1 MTIQF
6 DLLETL
12 GLASLV
18 VGVGHGLRKIVPWL
32 EKMNFPAPVVG
43 GITTSVCMVLL
54 KHFDLLILKFDTTL
68 QLPLMMG
75 FFASIGFAASVRS
88 LKSGGKLVFLFFVLT
103 VISLFLQTGLGLAL
117 AHGLDLPLSLGL
129 LTGPVALT
137 GGPGTALAFA
147 QTFEQAGVQN
157 ASSVG
162 LAAAMGGILSG
173 AFLGT
178 PLSTWLIQKQQLG
191 SNLKPSEKSQDSFH
205 QIDHKIEYSGI
216 ALLESSLVLAFVIG
230 TGKMLSSVIQEY
242 GITLP
247 VYIGSM
253 IIAALVRNFDDHL
266 EKPRINH
273 NLIEDIGT
281 VCLYLFISMV
291 LMTLDLAPLFNV
303 AGSLIVILSV
313 HAALILLI
321 GVFVIHRW
329 MGQNY
334 DSAVMA
340 GGFVG
345 FMMGTTAN
353 SMANMTA
360 ITHRYGPSP
369 KSFLVIPLVGAC
381 FIDFVNAAVVTG
393 VLNLIR

>member
-1 MTIQF
+1 M
-6 DLLETL
+6 
-12 GLASLV
+12 
-18 VGVGHGLRKIVPWL
+18 
-32 EKMNFPAPVVG
+32 
-43 GITTSVCMVLL
+43 
-54 KHFDLLILKFDTTL
+54 
-68 QLPLMMG
+68 
-75 FFASIGFAASVRS
+75 
-88 LKSGGKLVFLFFVLT
+88 
-103 VISLFLQTGLGLAL
+103 ISLFLQTGLGLTL
-117 AHGLDLPLSLGL
+117 ASLLDLPLSLGL

-162 LAAAMGGILSG
+162 LAAAMGGILAG

-178 PLSTWLIQKQQLG
+178 PLSTWLIQKHKLG
-191 SNLKPSEKSQDSFH
+191 PAITTSEKEQDAFH

-216 ALLESSLVLAFVIG
+216 TLLESSIVLAFVIG
-230 TGKMLSSVIQEY
+230 TGKMLSSVIQGY

-253 IIAALVRNFDDHL
+253 IIAALVRNFDDLL
-266 EKPRINH
+266 EKPKINH

-303 AGSLIVILSV
+303 AGSLL
-313 HAALILLI
+313 LILITHAILI
-321 GVFVIHRW
+321 LFVGIFVIHRL
-329 MGQNY
+329 MGRNY

-369 KSFLVIPLVGAC
+369 RSFLIIPLVGAC

-393 VLNLIR
+393 VLNLIK